1 MKITCWNVRG
11 LNKPEKCRELN
22 RIIKSAACDIV
33 ILVETKIKQSR
44 VQAQKNLIWPD
55 AELFTNDSNET
66 FGRIWVL
73 WHPNSINAWFIS
85 VTDQF
90 IHLKVEDKK
99 NGCQFNFIGI
109 YASNSM
115 HCLLY
120 TSPSP
125 RD

>member
-73 WHPNSINAWFIS
+73 
-85 VTDQF
+85 
-90 IHLKVEDKK
+90 
-99 NGCQFNFIGI
+99 
-109 YASNSM
+109 
-115 HCLLY
+115 
-120 TSPSP
+120 
-125 RD
+125 